1 MYDMFYFRKQYTRN
15 WSIKSIMYQTI
26 NMDSDYTTTRDW
38 CINNPDI
45 LLMYNLPVLSIGI
58 RNNSYLLLPLA
69 FRFRHS
75 SNIQFCQFNLALI
88 LVYLFHCTVYK
99 TAFSIHSDLPV
110 SSINKTDHHDIAE
123 ILLKVVLNTITLTHS
138 PLIIS

>member
-15 WSIKSIMYQTI
+15 WSIESIMYQTI
-26 NMDSDYTTTRDW
+26 NMDFDYTMTRDW
-38 CINNPDI
+38 CINNPYI

-58 RNNSYLLLPLA
+58 RNNSYLLLHLA

-75 SNIQFCQFNLALI
+75 SNIQFCQFNLTLI
-88 LVYLFHCTVYK
+88 LVYFFHCTVYK
-99 TAFSIHSDLPV
+99 TAFSIHAGLPV
-110 SSINKTDHHDIAE
+110 SSINKADRHDIAE
-123 ILLKVVLNTITLTHS
+123 ILLKVVLNTITLTLS